1 MIDGNKSPAHSSLN
15 IQPAKQNIII
25 FSPTFH
31 ILLFF
36 SSFSSLKLG
45 IFLYS
50 LKASCYLTQ
59 TYMVH
64 LHRQGF
70 TLEVLGARGG
80 VCVP

>member
-36 SSFSSLKLG
+36 SSFSSLEL
-45 IFLYS
+45 
-50 LKASCYLTQ
+50 
-59 TYMVH
+59 
-64 LHRQGF
+64 
-70 TLEVLGARGG
+70 
-80 VCVP
+80 